1 MNTKLLSYQRLTHL
15 STALGMLF
23 LGACM
28 GKPNLITQQRFEVK
42 FLVGSALGQ
51 FCEQAAEQFNQQQPK
66 LANGKGFSLSC
77 DTKSSSDVVTSLTS
91 LAQQLKSRSLKR
103 NAPEFPSLVSV
114 DGEIHHRQLIDQ
126 INQIFPGRDYIG
138 EITDAPLLAQSPM
151 VFMTSAELADGLRQQ
166 PDLYKALV
174 NTKTHQELDPKSPQL
189 PIHLVHTAPTGSNSG
204 LQTLV
209 VQFASVSGKR
219 PEQLTV
225 ADVQRYQTQ
234 IQGIQSKVIR
244 YGVSSSS
251 LAKDMVKNGSF
262 WASIGSVYESSVIA
276 ANSHQQAGQSRYQAV
291 YPQATFTSNMRA
303 ILPKAPWVSRQEK
316 AAGQQVIDYL
326 RSPQVQKIATE
337 LGLRP
342 GVPEVPLGAK
352 FSAQFGVDSKARYD
366 SLSSPQPE
374 VVAAMVKSWQ
384 EFAKKPSQ
392 VVVLVNSSGSM
403 SGNKLAAVQK
413 TLRAYIESLG
423 PTEQIAL
430 IDFDSEIRPPVLVDS
445 TPQKRDRAMAFI
457 LNLNPDGGNRL
468 YDAALEARNW
478 LQKNYQERAINAVV
492 ILTDGD
498 DSDSKLRLEQ
508 LSQELEKSG
517 FSSDNRIAFFTI
529 GYGNEG
535 EFNPKVLEQ
544 IAEFNWGYYRQ
555 GDPSTILN
563 LMADLKLEF

>member
-1 MNTKLLSYQRLTHL
+1 
-15 STALGMLF
+15 
-23 LGACM
+23 M

>member
-1 MNTKLLSYQRLTHL
+1 
-15 STALGMLF
+15 MLF

>member
-1 MNTKLLSYQRLTHL
+1 MNTKFLNYQRLIHL

-23 LGACM
+23 LGACT
-28 GKPNLITQQRFEVK
+28 GKPNRLTQQSFEVK

-66 LANGKGFSLSC
+66 LANGKGFFLSC
-77 DTKSSSDVVTSLTS
+77 DTKASGDVVTSLTS

-103 NAPEFPSLVSV
+103 NRPEFPTLVSV
-114 DGEIHHRQLIDQ
+114 DGEIYHRQLIDQ
-126 INQIFPGRDYIG
+126 INQIFPGKDYMG
-138 EITDAPLLAQSPM
+138 EITDAPLLAHSPI

-174 NTKTHQELDPKSPQL
+174 NTKTHQELDPNSPQL

-209 VQFASVSGKR
+209 AQFASVSGKG
-219 PEQLTV
+219 PEHLTV
-225 ADVQRYQTQ
+225 ADVQGYQTQ
-234 IQGIQSKVIR
+234 IQAIQSKVIR
-244 YGVSSSS
+244 YGVSTSS

-276 ANSHQQAGQSRYQAV
+276 ANSDQQAGQSRYQAV

-303 ILPKAPWVSRQEK
+303 ILPNAPWVSRQEK

-352 FSAQFGVDSKARYD
+352 FSAQFGVDSKAKYD

-374 VVAAMVKSWQ
+374 VVAAMLKSWQ

-403 SGNKLAAVQK
+403 SENKLAAVKK
-413 TLRAYIESLG
+413 TLRAYIDSLG

-445 TPQKRDRAMAFI
+445 TPQGRDRAMAFI
-457 LNLNPDGGNRL
+457 VNLNPDGGNRL
-468 YDAALEARNW
+468 YDGALEARNW
-478 LQKNYQERAINAVV
+478 LQNNYREGAINAVV

-508 LSQELEKSG
+508 LFQELEKSG
-517 FSSDNRIAFFTI
+517 FSSEKRIAFFTI

-535 EFNPKVLEQ
+535 DFNPKVLEQ

-555 GDPSTILN
+555 GDPSTISQ